1 MKRRLIALLLSFC
14 LLSVPLITHADS
26 APGDVIITLGENLS
40 EHQKTALLSEM
51 GDHEDPLIVYVTN
64 QEEHKYLGDYISKA
78 QIGSKALSSSRII
91 IGEKDSGLQV
101 TTRNITWVSE
111 DMYANAL
118 STAGVKDAEVYV
130 TAPFPVSGTAALT
143 GILKAYET
151 TMNIEIPE
159 EQKQVANEEMVKTAQ
174 LSESIGD
181 EKAVQFM
188 NEVKR
193 EIAKNQPRSTEDI
206 RALLQRVAEQLGI
219 QLTEADLDGLVGLF
233 DKMRNINID
242 WQQVGKNLELAKNR
256 LNEVMQ
262 QEETKNFLASLGDFF
277 RKLIELINSWIN

>member
-40 EHQKTALLSEM
+40 EQQKTALLSEM

-193 EIAKNQPRSTEDI
+193 EIAKHQPRSTEDI
-206 RALLQRVAEQLGI
+206 RALLQRVAERLGI
-219 QLTEADLDGLVGLF
+219 QLTDADLDGLVGLF
-233 DKMRNINID
+233 DKMRNIDIN